1 MEKEISRKR
10 TETDQ
15 NIERKSENEEFCG
28 TRALRLR
35 QIQLKNQISVSGEE
49 IKISKVE
56 IR

>member
-1 MEKEISRKR
+1 MSRKR

-15 NIERKSENEEFCG
+15 NIERKSENEEF
-28 TRALRLR
+28 TRALRSR
-35 QIQLKNQISVSGEE
+35 QFQLKNQISVSGEE

>member
-1 MEKEISRKR
+1 MSRKR

-35 QIQLKNQISVSGEE
+35 QFQLKNQIKISVSGEE

>member
-1 MEKEISRKR
+1 MSRKR

-15 NIERKSENEEFCG
+15 NIERKSENEEF

-35 QIQLKNQISVSGEE
+35 QFQLKNQISVSGEE

>member
-1 MEKEISRKR
+1 MSRKR

-35 QIQLKNQISVSGEE
+35 QFQLKNQISVSGEE
-49 IKISKVE
+49 IKIFKVE